1 MDIKIGT
8 SGYQYKQWRG
18 GFYPE
23 GCKEK
28 DMLRLYATRLSTVEI
43 NNTFY
48 RMPKESVLTGWSA
61 QVPPEFRFVLKA
73 SRTITH
79 IKRLR
84 DCADSIE
91 YLCRTSRVLGP
102 QLAALL
108 FQLPPNLKRDPDR
121 LLSLLKTV
129 PSDIKVAME
138 FRHESWF
145 DDDIYRLLR
154 EHNAALCTSETDDDG
169 KPLPFVTTADWGY
182 LRLRKETYADDELR
196 EWAARVKAEGWK
208 ENSFI
213 FFKHEEQGPMLA
225 ERLTRFLAETP

>member
-1 MDIKIGT
+1 MNIRVGT

-28 DMLRLYATRLSTVEI
+28 DMLAHYGSRLSTVEI

-48 RMPKESVLTGWSA
+48 RMPKESVLTGWVA
-61 QVPPEFRFVLKA
+61 QVPPNFRFVLKA

-84 DCADSIE
+84 DCTDAID
-91 YLCRTSRVLGP
+91 YLCRTSRVMGD

-108 FQLPPNLKRDPDR
+108 FQLPPNMKRDLDR
-121 LLSLLKTV
+121 LAGLLKTV
-129 PSDIKVAME
+129 PSDLKVAVE

-145 DDDIYRLLR
+145 DDSVYTLLR
-154 EHNAALCTSETDDDG
+154 DHNAALCTSETDDDG
-169 KPLPFVTTADWGY
+169 NPLPFVTTADWGY
-182 LRLRKETYADDELR
+182 LRLRKETYDDAQLQ
-196 EWAARVKAEGWK
+196 EWATRVKAEAWK
-208 ENSFI
+208 HGLI
-213 FFKHEEQGPMLA
+213 FFKHEEQGPLLA
-225 ERLTRFLAETP
+225 ERLTEILSR

>member
-1 MDIKIGT
+1 MDIRVGT

-28 DMLRLYATRLSTVEI
+28 DMLRLYAARLSTVEI

-48 RMPKESVLTGWSA
+48 RMPKESVLTGWMS

-84 DCADSIE
+84 DCTDSID
-91 YLCRTSRVLGP
+91 YLCRTARVMGE
-102 QLAALL
+102 QLSALL

-121 LLSLLKTV
+121 LVGLLKAV
-129 PSDIKVAME
+129 PSDLKVALE

-145 DDDIYRLLR
+145 DDDIYKVLR
-154 EHNAALCTSETDDDG
+154 EYNAALCTSETDDDG

-182 LRLRKETYADDELR
+182 LRLRKESYEDDELQQ
-196 EWAARVKAEGWK
+196 WATRVKAEGWK
-208 ENSFI
+208 HGCI

-225 ERLTRFLAETP
+225 ERLTKFIAAQP